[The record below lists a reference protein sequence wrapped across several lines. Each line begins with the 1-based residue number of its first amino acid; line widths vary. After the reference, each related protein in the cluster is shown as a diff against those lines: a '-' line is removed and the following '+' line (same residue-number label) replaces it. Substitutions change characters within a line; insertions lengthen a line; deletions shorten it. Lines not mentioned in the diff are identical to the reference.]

1 MPSNQEDQNSLDLQQ
16 YSLILKRR
24 WLVIAAVTASIFGL
38 SALIA
43 IRQKPIYQAEG
54 KLLFRKTD
62 RVSLLTIPSA
72 QAGELSGVTQLS
84 SPLDTEAEIIRS
96 NPIVKKTITSL
107 SLTDKKG
114 IPLKIDEFLKKL
126 KVKSIRGTDILA
138 ISYSSSDPKEA
149 AAVVN
154 SVMKYYLANNI
165 SVNQSQAR
173 LAKKFLSNQLPEVD
187 ARVVRAEAA
196 LRQFKE
202 ENKVI
207 ALDQEATTGVE
218 RLNQLSGQI
227 TQAQSNLVDAETRS
241 RLLQRQLKLNS
252 LQAVDMGNLSQ
263 SKGVQEVL
271 TEYQKVGSE
280 LAVAKTRYTNQHPT
294 IVNLTAKAAAL
305 KKQLAMRVSENAGSE
320 KSVPTQ
326 NLQMGELKQTLTAQ
340 LVQSDVE
347 RSALANQIK
356 VLQDAY
362 TMSQKRLGV
371 LPKLQQKQ
379 QQLERQLQVAR
390 GTYEELLKQSQQVD
404 VVVNQ
409 NVGNAQ
415 VVSMALVPDKAANK
429 IILYLILGGFLGIL
443 LGVGIALMLEAMDRS
458 LKTIEQ
464 AQQLFDYPL
473 LVTIPHLGQKSK
485 GGNTESLLELPVRDN
500 PSSAANSAFEMLQTK
515 LDFTVFDKPLKVIAV
530 VSSTLGEGRSFV
542 ASNLAIAKAHMG
554 RKVLL
559 IDADMR
565 HSCQQEMW
573 KLPNLV
579 GLSNILVGEAEFPRT
594 TQEVMINLDVL
605 TVGTIP
611 PNPAALLDSQQM
623 SLLIQEAVQNYDC
636 VIIDTPAL
644 SLFGDALI
652 LSKMVDGILLVVRP
666 GVLDLTVAKTAK
678 TMLKQARSHVLGMV
692 VNGVTTESGSGYYHS
707 RGSDRKKRSALS
719 QISLPKIRGS

>member
-1 MPSNQEDQNSLDLQQ
+1 MPSNEKDQNSLDLQQ
-16 YSLILKRR
+16 YLLILRRR
-24 WLVIAAVTASIFGL
+24 WLVIAAVTASVFGV
-38 SALIA
+38 STLIA

-114 IPLKIDEFLKKL
+114 TPLGINEFLIKL

-138 ISYSSSDPKEA
+138 ISYSSSDPEEA
-149 AAVVN
+149 ASVVN

-187 ARVVRAEAA
+187 ARVVKAEEA

-202 ENKVI
+202 ENKII

-263 SKGVQEVL
+263 SKSVQEVL

-294 IVNLTAKAAAL
+294 IINLTAKATSL
-305 KKQLAMRVSENAGSE
+305 KKQLAIRVSENVGSE
-320 KSVPTQ
+320 KPVLTQ

-340 LVQSDVE
+340 LIQSDVE

-362 TMSQKRLGV
+362 AMSQKRLSV
-371 LPKLQQKQ
+371 LPQLQQKQ

-415 VVSMALVPDKAANK
+415 VVSMALVPNKASDKITLALA
-429 IILYLILGGFLGIL
+429 LGGFLGIL
-443 LGVGIALMLEAMDRS
+443 LGVGIALMLEAMDQS

-464 AQQLFDYPL
+464 AQQLFNYPL
-473 LVTIPHLGQKSK
+473 LGKIPYLAQKYK
-485 GGNTESLLELPVRDN
+485 GGEAESLSELPMTERPYSVV
-500 PSSAANSAFEMLQTK
+500 NSAFEMLQTN
-515 LDFTVFDKPLKVIAV
+515 LDFTVFDKPLKVITV
-530 VSSTLGEGRSFV
+530 VSSTQGEGRSFV
-542 ASNLAIAKAHMG
+542 AANLAVAKAHMG
-554 RKVLL
+554 RRVLL

-565 HSCQQEMW
+565 HSCQEEIW
-573 KLPNLV
+573 KLSNLI
-579 GLSNILVGEAEFPRT
+579 GLSNVLVNQAEFPCT
-594 TQEVMINLDVL
+594 TQEVMVNLDVL

-611 PNPAALLDSQQM
+611 PNPAALLDSQRM
-623 SLLIQEAVQNYDC
+623 TSLIQEAAKEYDC

-644 SLFGDALI
+644 SLFGDALM
-652 LSKMVDGILLVVRP
+652 LSKLTDGILLVVRP
-666 GVLDLTVAKTAK
+666 AVVKLVVAKTVK
-678 TMLKQARSHVLGMV
+678 TMLERSRSHVLGMV
-692 VNGVTTESGSGYYHS
+692 VNGVTTKSGSSYYHS
-707 RGSDRKKRSALS
+707 KGTTVGKGL
-719 QISLPKIRGS
+719 L